1 LIGKGNQVKLFHH
14 KTFCQEIP
22 MPINETYRTWIRKI
36 CELRPKQR
44 ITQVQNFVWLV
55 VGIYHSHSVHLSRIA
70 GKVIGTAKNVST
82 VRRLSRF
89 LANKAIDVRSWYK
102 PIAKAWLQSQY
113 ERVGELRLI
122 VDATKVGFG
131 HQLLMVSLAY
141 RCRAVPIAWSWVKYV
156 RGHSS
161 AKQQISLLKYAG
173 TLLPKGA
180 PVFVVGDS
188 EFGSISVLQQ
198 LDQWHWFYVLRQ
210 KGNTGLWMEEQIGW
224 QRLDALAQRVG
235 QSIWCPKTYLTE
247 QSIHPVSALIH
258 WQIGEKQPWCL
269 ATNLPDASLSL
280 RYYRRRMWTEEMFGD
295 FKKHGF
301 DLETTMLRH
310 VPRLS
315 RLTLAV
321 AFLYVWLLSVG
332 SRTIHAGLRHL
343 VDRKDRR
350 DLRIFQIGLRFIDRK
365 LLHLLPVSVLL
376 YAYS

>member
-1 LIGKGNQVKLFHH
+1 
-14 KTFCQEIP
+14 
-22 MPINETYRTWIRKI
+22 MPINESYRTWKRRI

-55 VGIYHSHSVHLSRIA
+55 VGIYHSHSVNLSWIA
-70 GKVIGTAKNVST
+70 GKVIGEAKNVST

-89 LANKAIDVRSWYK
+89 LANKAIDVRSWYR
-102 PIAKAWLQSQY
+102 PIAKAWLQTQF
-113 ERVGELRLI
+113 ERVGEIRLI
-122 VDATKVGFG
+122 LDGTKVGFA

-141 RCRAVPIAWSWVKYV
+141 RRRAIPIAWTWVKHV

-161 AKQQISLLKYAG
+161 GEQQMRLLAHVG
-173 TLLPKGA
+173 TLVPKKA

-188 EFGSISVLQQ
+188 EFGSISVLRQ
-198 LDQWHWFYVLRQ
+198 LEAWHWFYVLRQ
-210 KGNTGLWMEEQIGW
+210 KGNTGLWSQKPTGW
-224 QRLDALAQRVG
+224 QRMEELVPQAG
-235 QSIWCPKTYLTE
+235 QSVWCSNAYLTE
-247 QSIHPVSALIH
+247 QHIYPVSALIH

-269 ATNLPDASLSL
+269 ATNLPDAPLTL

-310 VPRLS
+310 AARLS

-332 SRTIHAGLRHL
+332 SRTIRAGLRHL

-350 DLRIFQIGLRFIDRK
+350 DLSIFQIGWRFIDRK
-365 LLHLLPVSVLL
+365 LLHMIPISILLCVNS
-376 YAYS
+376 

>member
-1 LIGKGNQVKLFHH
+1 
-14 KTFCQEIP
+14 
-22 MPINETYRTWIRKI
+22 MPINETYRTWIQRI

-55 VGIYHSHSVHLSRIA
+55 VGIYHSHSVNLSRIA

-89 LANKAIDVRSWYK
+89 LANPAIDVRTWYK
-102 PIAKAWLQSQY
+102 PIAKAWLQCQF
-113 ERVGELRLI
+113 ERVGEIRLI
-122 VDATKVGFG
+122 VDGTKVGFS

-141 RCRAVPIAWSWVKYV
+141 RSRAVPIAWTWVKYV

-161 AKQQISLLKYAG
+161 GKQQISLLKYVG
-173 TLLPKGA
+173 SLLPKKA

-188 EFGSISVLQQ
+188 EFGSIAVLRQ
-198 LDQWHWFYVLRQ
+198 LEQWHWLYVLRQ
-210 KGNTGLWMEEQIGW
+210 KGNTGLWTNEPTGW
-224 QRLDALAQRVG
+224 QRMEEFVQHAG
-235 QSIWCPKTYLTE
+235 QSTWCPKAYLT
-247 QSIHPVSALIH
+247 QQAIHPTSALIH

-269 ATNLPDASLSL
+269 ATNLPDATLTL

-301 DLETTMLRH
+301 DLERTMLRH
-310 VPRLS
+310 ASRLS

-332 SRTIHAGLRHL
+332 SRTIRSGLRHL

-350 DLRIFQIGLRFIDRK
+350 DLSIFQIGFRFIDRK
-365 LLHLLPVSVLL
+365 LLCLLPISVILCVR
-376 YAYS
+376 S

>member
-1 LIGKGNQVKLFHH
+1 
-14 KTFCQEIP
+14 
-22 MPINETYRTWIRKI
+22 MPINETYRTWIQRI

-44 ITQVQNFVWLV
+44 ITQIQNFVWLV
-55 VGIYHSHSVHLSRIA
+55 VGIYHSHSVNLGRIA

-89 LANKAIDVRSWYK
+89 LANPVIDVRSWYK
-102 PIAKAWLQSQY
+102 PIAKAWLQSQF
-113 ERVGELRLI
+113 ERVGEVRLI
-122 VDATKVGFG
+122 VDGTKVGFG

-141 RCRAVPIAWSWVKYV
+141 RCRAVPIVWTWVKYV

-161 AKQQISLLKYAG
+161 GKQQISLLKYVG

-188 EFGSISVLQQ
+188 EFGSILALRQ
-198 LDQWHWFYVLRQ
+198 LEQWHWFYVLRQ
-210 KGNTGLWMEEQIGW
+210 KGKTGLWLNERDGW
-224 QRLDALAQRVG
+224 QRMDDLVSQAG
-235 QSIWCPKTYLTE
+235 QSTWCPQAYLTQQE
-247 QSIHPVSALIH
+247 IHPVSALIH

-269 ATNLPDASLSL
+269 ATNLPNLTLTL

-310 VPRLS
+310 ASRLS

-332 SRTIHAGLRHL
+332 SRTVRAGLRHL

-350 DLRIFQIGLRFIDRK
+350 DLSLFQIGFRFIDRK
-365 LLHLLPVSVLL
+365 LLQILPFSVLL
-376 YAYS
+376 CAYS